1 MVRQKLF
8 PGHCEIWPLPMKR
21 YVLRH
26 GRRSGRSLSTKVQ
39 CIKLQRMQH
48 RSLYA
53 APFLVAW
60 LPEAQGEE
68 KRSLVTFLA
77 LLARG
82 NGYKRQHLKLT
93 DEQRKQDPVFQLE
106 MAEEIKWVDSSLA
119 LLGQL

>member
-1 MVRQKLF
+1 M
-8 PGHCEIWPLPMKR
+8 
-21 YVLRH
+21 
-26 GRRSGRSLSTKVQ
+26 
-39 CIKLQRMQH
+39 
-48 RSLYA
+48 
-53 APFLVAW
+53 AW